1 VGYNPSYKWINPTKI
16 PFISGVITHL
26 RFVGSSPPSRILNVF
41 GLGKEPGQENEG
53 KLKNF
58 HSLEAINSG
67 GFRDFTITP
76 GYNITYVGLLMAR

>member
-1 VGYNPSYKWINPTKI
+1 
-16 PFISGVITHL
+16 
-26 RFVGSSPPSRILNVF
+26 VGSSPPSRILNVF
-41 GLGKEPGQENEG
+41 GLGKERGQENEG

-76 GYNITYVGLLMAR
+76 GVFNEKYINIPT